1 MKFYSSDDAHLND
14 NMTDVKYFIIELVLE
29 VKFVLSLGILS
40 KVCLIHFYKLYK
52 LTLENFNMYSIYLL
66 VSF

>member
-1 MKFYSSDDAHLND
+1 MKMKFYSSDDAHFNE

-40 KVCLIHFYKLYK
+40 KVCLI
-52 LTLENFNMYSIYLL
+52 
-66 VSF
+66 

>member
-1 MKFYSSDDAHLND
+1 MISYCKMKMKFYSSADAHLNE

-40 KVCLIHFYKLYK
+40 KVCLI
-52 LTLENFNMYSIYLL
+52 
-66 VSF
+66 